1 MLRQPPR
8 STRTDT
14 LFPYTTLFRS
24 KVLDLGFVGE
34 PTMIDPKI
42 LASLQHSDIIP
53 VIAPIGIGPDGATYN
68 INADTVAGAIAA
80 AAGAARLLMLPDVTA
95 VLDKNG
101 ALIPELNTPTIQARR
116 AAGTHPGPT
125 TH

>member
-1 MLRQPPR
+1 
-8 STRTDT
+8 
-14 LFPYTTLFRS
+14 
-24 KVLDLGFVGE
+24 
-34 PTMIDPKI
+34 MIDPKI

-80 AAGAARLLMLPDVTA
+80 AAGAARLLMLTDVIG

-101 ALIPELNTPTIQARR
+101 ELIPEPNTASIEALR
-116 AAGTHPGPT
+116 AAGTISGGMIPKLDTCIRAGREGLAARSKER
-125 TH
+125 